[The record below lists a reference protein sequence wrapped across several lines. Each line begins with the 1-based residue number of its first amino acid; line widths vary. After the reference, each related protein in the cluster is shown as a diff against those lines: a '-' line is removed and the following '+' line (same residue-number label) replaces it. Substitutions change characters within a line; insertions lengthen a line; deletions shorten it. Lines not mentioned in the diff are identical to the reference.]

1 MKIPEIIAIDGPAAS
16 GKSTAGRLLAERF
29 GYLYFDT
36 GVLYRA
42 VTWSALQNGVA
53 VDDEE
58 GIVQLAKEAHID
70 VQPPSKDDGR
80 AYDVY
85 LDGVDVTWS
94 IRRPE
99 VDATVSVVSAYP
111 GVREILS
118 AQQRRI
124 GLRGRVVMVGRDI
137 GTVVFPEAEVKF
149 YLVASVEERARRR
162 YDELTAR
169 GEEASL
175 EAITQSM
182 RRRDR
187 LDSSRAVAPLKP
199 AEDAVIIKTDHL
211 TIKEVL
217 DQMER
222 LLVEKAGRL
231 TSKEQS

>member
-1 MKIPEIIAIDGPAAS
+1 MDIPEIIAIDGPAAS
-16 GKSTAGRLLAERF
+16 GKSTVGQRLAERF

-42 VTWSALQNGVA
+42 VTWAALREGVP

-58 GIVQLAKEAHID
+58 GIVQLAYEAHVD
-70 VQPPSKDDGR
+70 VQPPSADDGR

-85 LDGVDVTWS
+85 LDGEDVTWA

-111 GVREILS
+111 GVREVLG

-137 GTVVFPEAEVKF
+137 GTVVLPEAEVKI
-149 YLVASVEERARRR
+149 YLDASVEERARRR
-162 YDELTAR
+162 YEELTAR
-169 GEEASL
+169 GEDASL
-175 EAITQSM
+175 EAIAQSM

-187 LDSSRAVAPLKP
+187 LDSSREVAPLKP
-199 AEDAVIIKTDHL
+199 AEDAVIINTDNL
-211 TIKEVL
+211 SIAEV
-217 DQMER
+217 MKRVER
-222 LLVEKAGRL
+222 LVAEKAEKVA
-231 TSKEQS
+231 SNK

>member
-1 MKIPEIIAIDGPAAS
+1 M
-16 GKSTAGRLLAERF
+16 
-29 GYLYFDT
+29 
-36 GVLYRA
+36 
-42 VTWSALQNGVA
+42 
-53 VDDEE
+53 
-58 GIVQLAKEAHID
+58 
-70 VQPPSKDDGR
+70 QPPSKDDGR

-124 GLRGRVVMVGRDI
+124 GLRGRIVMVGRDI
-137 GTVVFPEAEVKF
+137 GTVVLPEAEVKL
-149 YLVASVEERARRR
+149 YLDASVEERARRR

-199 AEDAVIIKTDHL
+199 AEDAVIINTDHL

-222 LLVEKAGRL
+222 LLVEKAGRS